1 MALTPAARWTGSL
14 MKKYLIIFEMR
25 LKKMNRKTI
34 YEKYKPILRP
44 VLMVKNRL
52 FSLRVRGG
60 RGNRIIGL
68 DRCMVKNSR
77 VHFSGRGNVVE
88 IGDMSTLNGVSISIA
103 GSGNRVILGA
113 RTFLMGCAF
122 SIEDDGNHIEIGEHT
137 YIYNQ
142 TELAAIEGTGI
153 RIGEDCLISSDAALR
168 TGDSHSILDA
178 NGKRINPSGDIVLGR
193 HVWLC
198 KDVKVLKNARI
209 GNDCIIGTGAV
220 ITGTT
225 PEMQGTI
232 FAGSPARP
240 VKSNITW
247 DVARLP
253 VEKTRM

>member
-1 MALTPAARWTGSL
+1 MDRKAL
-14 MKKYLIIFEMR
+14 
-25 LKKMNRKTI
+25 
-34 YEKYKPILRP
+34 YEKYKPVLQPIL
-44 VLMVKNRL
+44 MMKNRL

-60 RGNRIIGL
+60 RENQIIGL
-68 DRCMVKNSR
+68 HRCMVKNSR
-77 VHFSGRGNVVE
+77 IHFSGRGNVVE
-88 IGDMSTLNGVSISIA
+88 IGDMSTLDGVSIYIS
-103 GSGNRVILGA
+103 GSGNRVTLGE
-113 RTFLMGCAF
+113 RTFLMGCTF
-122 SIEDDGNHIEIGEHT
+122 SIEDDGNHIEIGKHT

-153 RIGEDCLISSDAALR
+153 RIGEDCLISSDVALR

-220 ITGTT
+220 ITHTT

-232 FAGSPARP
+232 FAGSPAKP
-240 VKSNITW
+240 VKSGITW
-247 DVARLP
+247 DAARLP
-253 VEKTRM
+253 VDKV